1 MQASA
6 RVAIKKTRVE
16 PRLTLIVR
24 LYVSERLPF
33 VAIPFRA
40 RMSRW
45 AAIVCLPSRFGV
57 SRSTSPHSNQSEEMG
72 PLGVVC
78 GERARGRAEVMHGLS
93 CRVCANIATCSAD
106 AVVCHTGSL
115 LTPTLSRGGGHQTLP
130 RAVHTHE
137 TRQPSLL
144 RLSHSIPDI
153 QRGNQGKHPRRNG
166 GAQCSAC
173 TTHGE
178 AVTHPHTGQ
187 QQGWMQL
194 RQERRRLDRTGQDR
208 AGRLTATSITI
219 GTAKN
224 QRTTCITG
232 TDRGEPT
239 APDTPR
245 HRKRVCGRNR
255 LRSPAAAH
263 PHPHTHM

>member
-45 AAIVCLPSRFGV
+45 AAIVCLP
-57 SRSTSPHSNQSEEMG
+57 PHSNQSEEMG

-78 GERARGRAEVMHGLS
+78 GERARGRAEVMYGLS
-93 CRVCANIATCSAD
+93 CRVCANIATCNAD
-106 AVVCHTGSL
+106 SVVCHTGSL
-115 LTPTLSRGGGHQTLP
+115 ELTPTLSRGGGHQTLP

-144 RLSHSIPDI
+144 RLSHSIPRI

-178 AVTHPHTGQ
+178 AAIHPHTQDSSRDGCQ
-187 QQGWMQL
+187 TG
-194 RQERRRLDRTGQDR
+194 RRGGGST
-208 AGRLTATSITI
+208 
-219 GTAKN
+219 
-224 QRTTCITG
+224 
-232 TDRGEPT
+232 
-239 APDTPR
+239 
-245 HRKRVCGRNR
+245 
-255 LRSPAAAH
+255 
-263 PHPHTHM
+263 